1 MLISLKLIIDTH
13 SLDKADVAFIEKVDK
28 LQPP

>member
-1 MLISLKLIIDTH
+1 MLFSLKLLIDTH
-13 SLDKADVAFIEKVDK
+13 SLNKADVAFIEKADK